1 MTSLNCTTPIPRIT
15 LIPDDLRTAF
25 TGALRRTVFGATLA
39 ASFLLGGCAA
49 SSDQGAGNAASAQS
63 PPAGS
68 STDQLAPD
76 LPKGKFT
83 VQLGAFQSQ
92 EGASSVASLAKTRFS
107 RDVYTILNDK
117 DGLFKVMLGAFDTKD
132 LARAFR
138 DTIVREYP
146 QEYKDAW
153 VSELAR

>member
-1 MTSLNCTTPIPRIT
+1 MTPLNRITPIPRIT
-15 LIPDDLRTAF
+15 RIPEILRAAFSGTA
-25 TGALRRTVFGATLA
+25 RRATFGAAFA
-39 ASFLLGGCAA
+39 ASILFGGCAA
-49 SSDQGAGNAASAQS
+49 SSDQGASGTAPAQS
-63 PPAGS
+63 LHTAS
-68 STDQLAPD
+68 STDQPAQE

-107 RDVYTILNDK
+107 KDVYTILDDQ